1 LQPAVLGCA
10 AGLLATAA
18 VAVAVAASGRR
29 DEHVAVYR
37 PTATL
42 AARLDRV
49 IAPGHTVNLVANLG
63 YSTTVMKP
71 ALRYLLARHGVRALG
86 RGSKVRIGDWYEL
99 DDRAFQ
105 YVVYLDDGTRTPAR
119 GARFIDS
126 VRVVDEKGAHV
137 VSLWVSP
144 HTATGSNRNLPP
156 SRPAPARAPAAA

>member
-1 LQPAVLGCA
+1 LV
-10 AGLLATAA
+10 ATAV

-42 AARLDRV
+42 AKSLDKV
-49 IAPGHTVNLVANLG
+49 IAPGHSVNLVASLG

-99 DDRAFQ
+99 DGRSFQ
-105 YVVYLDDGTRTPAR
+105 YVVYLYDGTRSPAR

-126 VRVVDEKGAHV
+126 VRVVDQKGLHP

-144 HTATGSNRNLPP
+144 HPATGRNAYPERHLV
-156 SRPAPARAPAAA
+156 PAHARARARARS